1 MSFEVLVEVMSQ
13 AYDLG
18 LTEKN
23 RPHRAFI
30 SFQLNMGVSRE
41 SIVENLDLYRSPI
54 AEPRPPTS
62 VMLRAKKAS
71 RSLLLIS
78 LDTPRD
84 TERFQ
89 KFKNELV
96 KRTDHTPPFKNPF
109 IHDLKT
115 VSICCV
121 IHEREILYLTL
132 PYLTLPYFTSPCLTL
147 PYPTL
152 PYSTLPYPTL
162 PHFTSH
168 HFAMPCLTSLHFTLL
183 YFTSLHFTSL

>member
-30 SFQLNMGVSRE
+30 SFQLDMGVSRE
-41 SIVENLDLYRSPI
+41 SISENLDLYRSPI

-78 LDTPRD
+78 LDKPRD

-96 KRTDHTPPFKNPF
+96 KRTDNTPPFKDPY
-109 IHDLKT
+109 IYDLKT

-121 IHEREILYLTL
+121 IHDEREILYLTSPHLTSPHLTLPYLTL
-132 PYLTLPYFTSPCLTL
+132 PYLTLPYLTLPYLTL
-147 PYPTL
+147 PYPI
-152 PYSTLPYPTL
+152 LPYPTSL
-162 PHFTSH
+162 H
-168 HFAMPCLTSLHFTLL
+168 LTSLCGNQFM
-183 YFTSLHFTSL
+183 FRSLI